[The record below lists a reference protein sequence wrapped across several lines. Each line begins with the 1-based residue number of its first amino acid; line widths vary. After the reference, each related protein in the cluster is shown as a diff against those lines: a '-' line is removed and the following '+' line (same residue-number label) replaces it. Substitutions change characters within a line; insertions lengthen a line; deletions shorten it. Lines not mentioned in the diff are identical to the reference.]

1 MTSLPSVDPTL
12 GLKPFVRRPLIGFQ
26 LWTPRSGAECESRAR
41 ALRLCGGR
49 GLDGACRVVA
59 PPRPPLRDGGNAA
72 RPQQTRPALRGEGTP
87 AARTAATGPRPVD
100 DGFDDAA
107 LLRATEAAERAAAA
121 RRPAPPPTPLPVD
134 DGFDDAALLRA
145 TEAAERAAATQP
157 TWPAE
162 ACVSTAE
169 ILALVSGRDAVDAA
183 ALEALVARARR
194 GAGAAPAFR
203 GGAPD
208 DAPAPG
214 AFDDDAPALAPGAFD
229 RGEGVG
235 NSVGEGVG
243 NSVGGCEKTSSPP
256 APGAFDGGDGRTC
269 QCGVAAARRTARTEQ
284 NEGRAFYRCGARG
297 GGDCDFFEWDGADA
311 VDRAVV
317 GAEVKDFEVENRRTF
332 GHRGFRPGQ
341 REVVGAAMADRDCF
355 VLMPTGGGKSLCY
368 QLPAWCAP
376 GLAVIFSPLVSLI
389 QDQVDGMA
397 EAGVGAASLGSV
409 TGGGGGADALA
420 RLRDLPAHGDLK
432 VLYLTPEKFA
442 RSAAARRALEALRAR
457 GLLSRFVV
465 DEAHCVSSWGHDF
478 RPDYLEL
485 RRIRREFPS
494 VPIMALTATADARVV
509 ADVSATLALRQDA
522 FLWTAS
528 FNRPRLRYEV
538 RPKTSKPKAIEQI
551 AAHVSA
557 HADESGLV
565 YCLSRRDCEV
575 VCEALGKQLGARASV
590 AYYHAE
596 LDADER
602 VRRQRRWSR
611 GEIKLIVATLAFGMG
626 VNKPDVRYVFH
637 FSMPKSLANY
647 YQESGRAGRDGL
659 GALCVLFFAWKDRAI
674 HQAMI
679 KDEKGRRGGAPKSKG
694 AVDNELAA
702 LRAMTLFAVD
712 RAQCR
717 RKIVLEYFG
726 ERGFDPAAGCDRLC
740 DNCADGRPVESRDF
754 TEHAA
759 RIVRLLD
766 AVSAAADTNRLVAT
780 RVSLADAY
788 RGANT
793 AATRKLRVSERP
805 EFGAGR
811 SLGKDVVDDL
821 VGRLVCE
828 DVLAETS
835 VTVGIEGKFAA
846 DYVGAGTGAHK
857 FRRAT
862 AAKFLVFAR
871 TGRRCAAP
879 PTRAA
884 APTRAAPTL
893 RAAAQVRRAP
903 PRAARVP
910 RSPHVD
916 LTDGRDDDGDDAP
929 SPAHDEAGLRQRVVA
944 WRREVANAL
953 NNLPFQIINEEHMNV
968 IAAEA
973 PTTTSRLG
981 DVLDAFPAAKMRKY
995 GASIV
1000 VAVSAFLD
1008 GRPAPP
1014 LNL

>member
-1 MTSLPSVDPTL
+1 M
-12 GLKPFVRRPLIGFQ
+12 
-26 LWTPRSGAECESRAR
+26 
-41 ALRLCGGR
+41 
-49 GLDGACRVVA
+49 
-59 PPRPPLRDGGNAA
+59 
-72 RPQQTRPALRGEGTP
+72 PA
-87 AARTAATGPRPVD
+87 
-100 DGFDDAA
+100 
-107 LLRATEAAERAAAA
+107 
-121 RRPAPPPTPLPVD
+121 
-134 DGFDDAALLRA
+134 
-145 TEAAERAAATQP
+145 
-157 TWPAE
+157 
-162 ACVSTAE
+162 AE

-194 GAGAAPAFR
+194 GAGAAPALR
-203 GGAPD
+203 RGAPD
-208 DAPAPG
+208 EAPAP
-214 AFDDDAPALAPGAFD
+214 
-229 RGEGVG
+229 
-235 NSVGEGVG
+235 
-243 NSVGGCEKTSSPP
+243 PP
-256 APGAFDGGDGRTC
+256 DAFDGGDGRTC
-269 QCGVAAARRTARTEQ
+269 RCGVAAARRTARTEQ
-284 NEGRAFYRCGARG
+284 NEGRAFYRCGARD
-297 GGDCDFFEWDGADA
+297 GGDCGFFEWDGGGADA
-311 VDRAVV
+311 VDRTAA

-341 REVVGAAMADRDCF
+341 REVVGAAMAGRDCF

-376 GLAVIFSPLVSLI
+376 GLAVVFSPLVSLI

-409 TGGGGGADALA
+409 GGGGGGADALA

-509 ADVSATLALRQDA
+509 ADVSATLALRRDA
-522 FLWTAS
+522 FSWTAS

-551 AAHVSA
+551 AAHVRA

-575 VCEALGKQLGARASV
+575 VCEALGKQLGARARV

-602 VRRQRRWSR
+602 ERRQRRWSR

-679 KDEKGRRGGAPKSKG
+679 TDKTGRRGGAPKSQA
-694 AVDNELAA
+694 AVDAELAA
-702 LRAMTLFAVD
+702 LRAMTRFAAD
-712 RAQCR
+712 RARCR
-717 RKIVLEYFG
+717 RAIVLEYFG
-726 ERGFDPAAGCDRLC
+726 ERDFDPAAGCGGLC
-740 DNCADGRPVESRDF
+740 DNCADGRPVERRDLA
-754 TEHAA
+754 EHAA

-766 AVSAAADTNRLVAT
+766 AVGAAADTDRPVAT
-780 RVSLADAY
+780 RLSLADAY

-793 AATRKLRVSERP
+793 AATRKLRVAGRP

-811 SLGKDVVDDL
+811 SLGKDAVDDL

-828 DVLAETS
+828 NVLAEAS
-835 VTVGIEGKFAA
+835 VTIGIEGKFAA
-846 DYVGAGTGAHK
+846 DYVSAGTRADE
-857 FRRAT
+857 FRRAD
-862 AAKFLVFAR
+862 APEFCVSVR
-871 TGRRCAAP
+871 TGRR
-879 PTRAA
+879 RAA
-884 APTRAAPTL
+884 AAP
-893 RAAAQVRRAP
+893 RPAPPPPRPAP
-903 PRAARVP
+903 PRVARAP
-910 RSPHVD
+910 RSPHFD
-916 LTDGRDDDGDDAP
+916 LTGGRDGDDGGGDAP
-929 SPAHDEAGLRQRVVA
+929 SPAHDEAGLRERVVA

-973 PTTTSRLG
+973 PTTTARLG

-1000 VAVSAFLD
+1000 AAVSAFLD

>member
-1 MTSLPSVDPTL
+1 MSLSTRVFSVSENERGLWVHIMPSSQSAARVKSLLDGADPTL
-12 GLKPFVRRPLIGFQ
+12 GLRPFPRRPGAVEAGFQ
-26 LWTPRSGAECESRAR
+26 LWTPRSRADCESRDR

-49 GLDGACRVVA
+49 GLEGACRVVA

-72 RPQQTRPALRGEGTP
+72 RPEPAPAKTPPRGEGTARAAARPALR
-87 AARTAATGPRPVD
+87 PVD
-100 DGFDDAA
+100 DGGFDDAA

-121 RRPAPPPTPLPVD
+121 APT
-134 DGFDDAALLRA
+134 R
-145 TEAAERAAATQP
+145 
-157 TWPAE
+157 PAE
-162 ACVSTAE
+162 ARVPAAE

-194 GAGAAPAFR
+194 GAGAAPALR
-203 GGAPD
+203 RGAPD
-208 DAPAPG
+208 EAPAPPP
-214 AFDDDAPALAPGAFD
+214 DEAPA
-229 RGEGVG
+229 
-235 NSVGEGVG
+235 
-243 NSVGGCEKTSSPP
+243 PP
-256 APGAFDGGDGRTC
+256 PDAFDGGDGRTC
-269 QCGVAAARRTARTEQ
+269 RCGVAAARRTARTEQ
-284 NEGRAFYRCGARG
+284 NEGRTFYRCGARD
-297 GGDCDFFEWDGADA
+297 GGDCGFFEWDGGGADA
-311 VDRAVV
+311 VDRTAA

-341 REVVGAAMADRDCF
+341 REVVGAAMAGRDCF

-376 GLAVIFSPLVSLI
+376 GLAVVFSPLVSLI

-409 TGGGGGADALA
+409 GGGGGGADALA

-509 ADVSATLALRQDA
+509 ADVSATLALRRDA
-522 FLWTAS
+522 FSWTAS

-551 AAHVSA
+551 AAHVRA

-575 VCEALGKQLGARASV
+575 VCEALGKQLGARARV

-602 VRRQRRWSR
+602 ERRQRRWSR

-679 KDEKGRRGGAPKSKG
+679 TDKTGRRGGAPKSQA
-694 AVDNELAA
+694 AVDAELAA
-702 LRAMTLFAVD
+702 LRAMTRFAAD
-712 RAQCR
+712 RARCR
-717 RKIVLEYFG
+717 RAIVLEYFG
-726 ERGFDPAAGCDRLC
+726 ERDFDPAAGCGGLC
-740 DNCADGRPVESRDF
+740 DNCADGRPVESRDLA
-754 TEHAA
+754 EHAA

-766 AVSAAADTNRLVAT
+766 AVGAAADTDRPVAT
-780 RVSLADAY
+780 RLSLADAY

-793 AATRKLRVSERP
+793 AATRKLRVAGRP

-811 SLGKDVVDDL
+811 SLGKDAVDDL

-828 DVLAETS
+828 NVLAEAS
-835 VTVGIEGKFAA
+835 VTIGIEGKFAA
-846 DYVGAGTGAHK
+846 DYVSAGTRADE
-857 FRRAT
+857 FRRAD
-862 AAKFLVFAR
+862 APEFCVSVR
-871 TGRRCAAP
+871 TGRR
-879 PTRAA
+879 RAA
-884 APTRAAPTL
+884 AAP
-893 RAAAQVRRAP
+893 RPAPPPPRPAP
-903 PRAARVP
+903 PRVARAP
-910 RSPHVD
+910 RSPHFD
-916 LTDGRDDDGDDAP
+916 LTGGRDGDDGGGDAP
-929 SPAHDEAGLRQRVVA
+929 SPAHDEAGLRERVVA

-973 PTTTSRLG
+973 PTTTARLG

-1000 VAVSAFLD
+1000 AAVSAFLD